1 MRFALFGAGRVGL
14 VHAEN
19 IVNHPDAELKYVF
32 DINQEASGKITKTFG
47 GIIAQNPDH
56 IWDSDEIDAVL
67 IASSTNTHV
76 ELLRGA
82 IKSRKATFCE
92 KPIDIDLKKAKE
104 IEEEANLKD
113 VPIFMA
119 FRRRFVPEIQ
129 MIHQKIHQ
137 GSLGQVEVVHIIAR
151 DFQPPPISY
160 VNVSGGFL
168 CDKTIHYFDL
178 ICWLTGE
185 SPIEVY
191 ANGSC
196 LIDQNIGRAGD
207 VDTVF
212 VILKMPSGALCQI
225 QNSRRT
231 NYGIDERYEVFGS
244 LGMLQWNPLQEKTL
258 SHINNTGIILNRV
271 KENSKYIFQ
280 DSFAAELDEF
290 INCVNAGKLLEPS
303 LKDYLE

>member
-1 MRFALFGAGRVGL
+1 M
-14 VHAEN
+14 
-19 IVNHPDAELKYVF
+19 
-32 DINQEASGKITKTFG
+32 KITKTFG

-104 IEEEANLKD
+104 IEEEANHKD

-137 GSLGQVEVVHIIAR
+137 GSLGQVEVVQIIAR

-160 VNVSGGFL
+160 VNVSGGL
-168 CDKTIHYFDL
+168 LSKGHPL
-178 ICWLTGE
+178 GATG
-185 SPIEVY
+185 I
-191 ANGSC
+191 AN
-196 LIDQNIGRAGD
+196 I
-207 VDTVF
+207 
-212 VILKMPSGALCQI
+212 
-225 QNSRRT
+225 
-231 NYGIDERYEVFGS
+231 YEVSTHLRGEAGERQVEGAKLGLTHVIGLGS
-244 LGMLQWNPLQEKTL
+244 ACGIHILEK
-258 SHINNTGIILNRV
+258 
-271 KENSKYIFQ
+271 
-280 DSFAAELDEF
+280 
-290 INCVNAGKLLEPS
+290 VN
-303 LKDYLE
+303 